1 MHHHDLAVLAALG
14 AGIAALTL
22 LTEAAARAGVVP
34 TWLARK
40 CLHVGA
46 VGACACAPL
55 WVSDL
60 GPVVWLVAAA
70 EPVLLW
76 LVGTG
81 RLMRE
86 EGGRRSWGIAL
97 FPLAYL
103 ALLLAFPH
111 NRLLIAL
118 PMGILALADAAAAVA
133 GNLLARRF
141 FALTG
146 DRKSVAGSLAFA
158 LVALALLWFFFPQ
171 PLTVPGGQTHP
182 WAWLFVLGSLACA
195 LACLEA
201 LGSGGMDNVYVP
213 VGAALFLAAF
223 QQLYAAWL
231 FALWVAAVPLAILF
245 VVWTT
250 RRKTLSAA
258 GALAAALMGL
268 WVATAAGPRWLLP
281 LFAFFLSSALM
292 GRWASRQKPRAA
304 DAKYGRPRDALQV
317 LCNGG
322 PYAAAAGAALWM
334 PAPEPAALAMAA
346 AMAGATADTWS
357 SEFGQAFKGPTIDI
371 ARLRPVQP
379 GLSGGISLAGTL
391 AGVAG
396 AVGMALLCSRLTDV
410 FRPLDFWFIALA
422 GVAGMLLDSLLG
434 ALLQAKYRPS
444 EGGDRQD
451 APGPNTLHV
460 SGYSWMTNDAVNLLA
475 NTVVT
480 LAAFAFS
487 A

>member
-60 GPVVWLVAAA
+60 RPVVWLVAAA

-76 LVGTG
+76 LVATG

-86 EGGRRSWGIAL
+86 QGGRRSWGIAL

-146 DRKSVAGSLAFA
+146 DRKSAAGSLAFA
-158 LVALALLWFFFPQ
+158 LVTLALLWFFFPQ
-171 PLTVPGGQTHP
+171 PLTVPGGQTDP
-182 WAWLFVLGSLACA
+182 QAWLFVLCSLACA
-195 LACLEA
+195 LAGLEA

-213 VGAALFLAAF
+213 IGAALFLMAF
-223 QQLYAAWL
+223 QRLQADWL
-231 FALWVAAVPLAILF
+231 FALWAAAVPLACFF
-245 VVWTT
+245 VVWTI
-250 RRKTLSAA
+250 RRKTLTAA

-268 WVATAAGPRWLLP
+268 WVATAAGPLWLLP
-281 LFAFFLSSALM
+281 LFAFFLSSALL
-292 GRWASRQKPRAA
+292 GKWGARQKPHAA
-304 DAKYGRPRDALQV
+304 DAKHGRPRDALQV

-334 PAPEPAALAMAA
+334 PEPAALAMAA

-371 ARLRPVQP
+371 ARLRPVPP

-410 FRPLDFWFIALA
+410 FRPFDFWLITLA
-422 GVAGMLLDSLLG
+422 GVGGMLLDSLLG
-434 ALLQAKYRPS
+434 ALLQAKYRPAG
-444 EGGDRQD
+444 GGDRQD

-460 SGYSWMTNDAVNLLA
+460 SGYPWMTNDAVNLLA